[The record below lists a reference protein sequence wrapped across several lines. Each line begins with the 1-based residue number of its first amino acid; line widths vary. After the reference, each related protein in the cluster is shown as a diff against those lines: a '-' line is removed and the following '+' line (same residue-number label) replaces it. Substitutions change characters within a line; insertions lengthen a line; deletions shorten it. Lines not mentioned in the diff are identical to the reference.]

1 MKQGDRML
9 TVECYV
15 ARSPDV
21 AARMFGGE
29 MMIMSGRDASLFCL
43 NESATLLWN
52 AADGR
57 ASLGQIA
64 NLLCEQY
71 EVAPDA
77 ARQDLLELAREL
89 AAHGL
94 LQLSD
99 RPSAGAAP

>member
-1 MKQGDRML
+1 MTDDGK
-9 TVECYV
+9 TCYV

-43 NESATLLWN
+43 NETASLLWA

-57 ASLGQIA
+57 ASLDEIA
-64 NLLCEQY
+64 ARVCEQY
-71 EVAPDA
+71 EVGREA
-77 ARQDLLELAREL
+77 ARQDLLALAREL

-94 LQLSD
+94 LRLSAT
-99 RPSAGAAP
+99 PSEAAAP